1 VSSPTRPEAAA
12 VPEAPAVPEEATVP
26 RLLTAPAG
34 GVPPIVDTPAALA
47 EAVSALSAGHGPL
60 AVDTERA
67 QSFRYSA
74 KAYLIQLRRAGSG
87 TVLVDPVAFEG
98 DADRADLSGPAEA
111 LADVEWV
118 IHAAQQDLPCLAEV
132 RLLPRRLFDTELAG
146 RLLGLPRVSLTSL
159 TERALGTTL
168 AKEHSAADWSK
179 RPLPG
184 DWLSYAALDVELLA
198 DLRDWAA
205 AELDRA
211 GKQEWA
217 REEFE
222 FLARH
227 AADPPTR
234 RDDPW
239 RRTSG
244 VHELRYRGQLAVVRA
259 LWQARDEIARR
270 VDRAP
275 GRVLPD
281 AAIVEVAAR
290 VPRGGAIT
298 LTREDLR
305 EVRGFGWRIA
315 ARFEREFAAALQ
327 QAAALER
334 SDWPPAAVTPDGPPP
349 PRTWGRRHP
358 EAFARWNRVRPATL
372 QLAETLQVPV
382 ENLIAPDALRRL
394 AWEPPTE
401 PSGDAVDAFLA
412 ERLVRP
418 WQRRHVV
425 PVVSPLLG

>member
-1 VSSPTRPEAAA
+1 MTSSTPPE
-12 VPEAPAVPEEATVP
+12 VPGDPQEPPAP
-26 RLLTAPAG
+26 RLLAAPSE
-34 GVPPIVDTPAALA
+34 GVPPVVDTPAALA
-47 EAVSALSAGHGPL
+47 AAVDALAAGRGPL

-74 KAYLIQLRRAGSG
+74 KAYLIQLRRARAG

-111 LADVEWV
+111 LAHVEWV

-146 RLLGLPRVSLTSL
+146 RLLGFPKVSLTSL

-198 DLRDWAA
+198 DLRDWVA
-205 AELDRA
+205 AELERA

-217 REEFE
+217 RQEFE

-227 AADPPTR
+227 AADPPSR
-234 RDDPW
+234 RDEPW

-259 LWQARDEIARR
+259 LWQARDAIARR
-270 VDRAP
+270 IDRAP

-281 AAIVEVAAR
+281 SAIAEMAAR
-290 VPRGGAIT
+290 VPRGGAIS

-305 EVRGFGWRIA
+305 AVRGFGWRIA
-315 ARFEREFAAALQ
+315 ARFEREFVEALQ
-327 QAAALER
+327 EAAALER
-334 SDWPPAAVTPDGPPP
+334 AAWPSASVTAEGPPP
-349 PRTWGRRHP
+349 PRTWGRRYP
-358 EAFARWNRVRPATL
+358 AAFARWNRLRPATL
-372 QLAETLQVPV
+372 HLAETLQLPV
-382 ENLIAPDALRRL
+382 ENLIAPDAVRRL
-394 AWEPPTE
+394 AWEPPDD
-401 PSGDAVDAFLA
+401 PSQEAVDAFLA
-412 ERLVRP
+412 ERLARP
-418 WQRRHVV
+418 WQREHVV